1 MLSARF
7 QLGRDPRPSPAC
19 KASTQLPASLSS
31 TRGKKSWT
39 SDPRLATNQ
48 QRCFSNPGD
57 ADVAVEH
64 TPRHVLLELG
74 TFRRASMEEALQ
86 HRTTLIFE
94 RVSGLDGHKWIVE
107 IPAAQVP
114 PPFSTRQRNSGRG
127 ISCDLSPRHP
137 RSLTRNGPSWSSP
150 KQATQVDV
158 RDAAGQENPHIVP
171 TTQHMLLV
179 MLAVIVCP
187 AVEADTRVP
196 QTARKTTRTCAQ
208 NQKRRSICR
217 RSSNLRSVVSTKLW
231 QPPGTGHAALA
242 PSRVS
247 RLLSKNYQ
255 KKTVGCPD

>member
-114 PPFSTRQRNSGRG
+114 PLSRLARDTVDEAYPVICPLDILAALPAMARAGAARNKPPKWTSG
-127 ISCDLSPRHP
+127 
-137 RSLTRNGPSWSSP
+137 
-150 KQATQVDV
+150 
-158 RDAAGQENPHIVP
+158 
-171 TTQHMLLV
+171 MLL
-179 MLAVIVCP
+179 
-187 AVEADTRVP
+187 
-196 QTARKTTRTCAQ
+196 ARKTLTLSRQLSTCYWLCW
-208 NQKRRSICR
+208 RSLCAR
-217 RSSNLRSVVSTKLW
+217 
-231 QPPGTGHAALA
+231 P
-242 PSRVS
+242 
-247 RLLSKNYQ
+247 
-255 KKTVGCPD
+255 